1 MVEACKKRLRIWQ
14 WAAAV
19 TVLFMAGSDGHAQP
33 ENGLRVPLSKECRTS
48 TPTIAGTGRLPN
60 TLKALKKRKIIRI
73 LTIGASSSAGSDP
86 SASGYQGTIEAML
99 EKIIP
104 GVDVRII
111 DRGVS
116 GELARDAAWRMR
128 TEVALTEPD
137 LVLWQVG
144 TNDAMAR
151 IRVAEFTRDL
161 RDGIRW
167 LKERGIDVVL
177 VGQHFARR
185 MRRDRH
191 YQAIRRAV
199 SRVARKEKV
208 LRITRYEA
216 METLAKLR
224 RGAMP
229 PNEFAAT
236 EEGYSCT
243 AEYVV
248 RAITSGVF
256 AKKPA
261 AAGRKK
267 HWPGHSR

>member
-1 MVEACKKRLRIWQ
+1 
-14 WAAAV
+14 
-19 TVLFMAGSDGHAQP
+19 MAGTA
-33 ENGLRVPLSKECRTS
+33 
-48 TPTIAGTGRLPN
+48 RLPN
-60 TLKALKKRKIIRI
+60 TLKALKERKVIKI

-86 SASGYQGTIEAML
+86 TARGYQGIIEAML
-99 EKIIP
+99 EKVIP

-116 GELARDAAWRMR
+116 GELARDAAWRMQ

-151 IRVAEFTRDL
+151 IPPAEFKTDL

-167 LKERGIDVVL
+167 LKKRGVDVVL
-177 VGQHFARR
+177 VGQHFTRR

-191 YQAIRRAV
+191 YQSIRRAV
-199 SRVARKEKV
+199 SRVARREKV

-224 RGAMP
+224 KGAMP
-229 PNEFAAT
+229 PNEFEAT
-236 EEGYSCT
+236 EEGYSCI

-248 RAITSGVF
+248 RAITSGLF
-256 AKKPA
+256 ARKPA
-261 AAGRKK
+261 AAGAKK
-267 HWPGHSR
+267 SRPGRLR